1 MNRRI
6 LVVTFS
12 KQPGGAEKSAIKLA
26 VSLKNDCFDFAE
38 LATMRQGNL
47 DLYTVPENLPEL
59 YLFPNYNKM
68 INLDFFGK
76 QIFSFLLIPFDFFT
90 NRRLIRKGNYDV
102 VVSFG
107 AGVGCL
113 MYLMLLGLG
122 IPHIT
127 SERISPDSKIYRPS
141 LLSRIM
147 RPWIYKHGVLCSVQS
162 AGFRQIVKNLWGI
175 ESFVTPN
182 HFEIPLT
189 TYHYVSNKNAC
200 IAVGRPSHQKGYDL
214 LIDAW
219 KLLEDRVSNEL
230 WIVADDSNG
239 FIKGM
244 ISEKNAKHIQILPL
258 TNNLFE
264 LYDQCS
270 LFISTS
276 RFEGYPNALAEAI
289 IYGIP
294 TLATVSSDVVH
305 DWCELGICM
314 KIDSLKPVNVAD
326 AIEEA
331 LNKPEVLK
339 IVSQKATENRN
350 NFSWENTKKSWEI
363 IISNALDNRSN
374 TR

>member
-1 MNRRI
+1 M
-6 LVVTFS
+6 TFS

-26 VSLKNDCFDFAE
+26 VSLKNYCFNFTE
-38 LATMRQGNL
+38 LATMRQSEL
-47 DLYTVPENLPEL
+47 DFYTVPENLSEV
-59 YLFPNYNKM
+59 YLFPNYNKIM
-68 INLDFFGK
+68 NSEFFGK
-76 QIFSFLLIPFDFFT
+76 RFFSFLLIPFDLYA
-90 NRRLIRKGNYDV
+90 NRRLIRKSNYDV
-102 VVSFG
+102 VISFG

-113 MYLMLLGLG
+113 MYFMLFGLG

-141 LLSRIM
+141 LFSRIM
-147 RPWIYKHGVLCSVQS
+147 RPWIYRHGVICSVQS
-162 AGFRQIVKNLWGI
+162 AGFRQIVKNLWGV
-175 ESFVTPN
+175 ESFITPN

-189 TYHYVSNKNAC
+189 TYCYATNKNAC

-219 KLLEDRVSNEL
+219 KLLENRVSNEL

-239 FIKGM
+239 FIKGI
-244 ISEKNAKHIQILPL
+244 ISQKNAKHIKVLPL

-294 TLATVSSDVVH
+294 SLATVSSDVVH
-305 DWCELGICM
+305 DWCELGICL
-314 KIDSLKPVNVAD
+314 KIDSLEPVKVAA

-339 IVSQKATENRN
+339 IVSQNAIENRN
-350 NFSWENTKKSWEI
+350 NFSWENTKKSWEKI
-363 IISNALDNRSN
+363 IAIALNSTSN
-374 TR
+374 TNW

>member
-1 MNRRI
+1 M
-6 LVVTFS
+6 VVTFS
-12 KQPGGAEKSAIKLA
+12 KQPGGAEKSAIKVA
-26 VSLKNDCFDFAE
+26 TSFKKSSLDFTE
-38 LATMRQGNL
+38 LATFRQSKL
-47 DLYTVPENLPEL
+47 DFYEVPEEVPEVVF
-59 YLFPNYNKM
+59 FPSYNKFM
-68 INLDFFGK
+68 NSEFFGK
-76 QIFSFLLIPFDFFT
+76 RIFSFFLLPFDLYS
-90 NRRLIRKGNYDV
+90 NRKLIRKRNYDV

-113 MYLMLLGLG
+113 MYFMLFGLG

-127 SERISPDSKIYRPS
+127 SERISPDSNVYRPS
-141 LLSRIM
+141 LFSRVM
-147 RPWIYKHGVLCSVQS
+147 RPWIYRHGVICSVQS

-175 ESFVTPN
+175 ESFITPN

-189 TYHYVSNKNAC
+189 TYRYATNINAC

-219 KLLEDRVSNEL
+219 KLLENRVSNEL

-239 FIKGM
+239 YVKGI
-244 ISEKNAKHIQILPL
+244 ISEKNAKLVKILPL

-294 TLATVSSDVVH
+294 SLATVSSDVVH

-314 KIDSLKPVNVAD
+314 KIDSLEPVNVAG

-331 LNKPEVLK
+331 LNKPEILK
-339 IVSQKATENRN
+339 IVSQKAIENRN
-350 NFSWENTKKSWEI
+350 SFSWENTKKSWEI